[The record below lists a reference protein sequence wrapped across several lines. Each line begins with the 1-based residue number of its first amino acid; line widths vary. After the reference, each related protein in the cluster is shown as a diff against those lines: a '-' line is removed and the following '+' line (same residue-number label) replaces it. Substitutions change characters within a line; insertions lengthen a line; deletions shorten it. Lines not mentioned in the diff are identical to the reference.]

1 MTTASKTISNEPD
14 TLNYGRGKR
23 ESKLPARGSVISYSD
38 NSEEEISIIE
48 EKITPK
54 TKMRLL
60 HKKKILAAKG
70 SAGGAKTVIRV
81 NSAQGKQLLRKIAS
95 TGSVP
100 KSASMVSSSAVSK
113 DDDDSDDDYQL
124 TCSICLSSFWYAN
137 QTYDHMKSVHNVEN
151 PEKFLRDKVRR

>member
-1 MTTASKTISNEPD
+1 MTTAPKSASPPPD
-14 TLNYGRGKR
+14 TKNYGRGKR
-23 ESKLPARGSVISYSD
+23 ASRPPPLGSVITHSD
-38 NSEEEISIIE
+38 NSDDEIAIIE

-60 HKKKILAAKG
+60 HKKKILAKG
-70 SAGGAKTVIRV
+70 GGAKTVIRV

-100 KSASMVSSSAVSK
+100 KSAVTTSVTK
-113 DDDDSDDDYQL
+113 KFDDDSDDDSQL

-137 QTYDHMKSVHNVEN
+137 QTFDHMESAHSIEN
-151 PEKFLRDKVRR
+151 PAKFIKDRLKK